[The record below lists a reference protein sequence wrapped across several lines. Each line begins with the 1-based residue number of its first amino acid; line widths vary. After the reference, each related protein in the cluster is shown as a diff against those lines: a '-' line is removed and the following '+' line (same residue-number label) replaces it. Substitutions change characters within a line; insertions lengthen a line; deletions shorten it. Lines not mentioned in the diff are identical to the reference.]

1 MNEAC
6 KYLDCLPIDIVSTS
20 FKLKKEKKNVCNPK
34 IFHVT
39 ESQNPRTKIFGLDI
53 WIALHTKN

>member
-20 FKLKKEKKNVCNPK
+20 FKLKKEKKMSANRK
-34 IFHVT
+34 FFT
-39 ESQNPRTKIFGLDI
+39 
-53 WIALHTKN
+53 